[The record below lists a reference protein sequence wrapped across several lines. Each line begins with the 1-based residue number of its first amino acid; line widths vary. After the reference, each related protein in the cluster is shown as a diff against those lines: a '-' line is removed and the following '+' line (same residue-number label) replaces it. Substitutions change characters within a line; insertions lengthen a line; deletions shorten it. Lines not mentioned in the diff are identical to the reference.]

1 MIITFNKRRMTVRA
15 DGDHVQFDEYAGV
28 TDAFND
34 ANDEEG
40 LLGEIDDV
48 LEADVEKLGG
58 GVGAA
63 AAGGRTSSSSSSP
76 KHSGGSS
83 SPSKIVV
90 GDGNIGIGGGASKAA
105 AAAAAAGGGKIQL

>member
-48 LEADVEKLGG
+48 LEEDVEKLGG
-58 GVGAA
+58 GGAA
-63 AAGGRTSSSSSSP
+63 AAKGRPSSSSSSP
-76 KHSGGSS
+76 KHANSGTSSSS
-83 SPSKIVV
+83 SPNTKLVV
-90 GDGNIGIGGGASKAA
+90 GDGNIGINGAASKVSSAA
-105 AAAAAAGGGKIQL
+105 SGKLQL